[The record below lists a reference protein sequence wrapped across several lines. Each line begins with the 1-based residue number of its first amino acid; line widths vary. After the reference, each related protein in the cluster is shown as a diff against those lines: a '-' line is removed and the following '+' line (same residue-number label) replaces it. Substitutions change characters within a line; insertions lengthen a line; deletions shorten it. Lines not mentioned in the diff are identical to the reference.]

1 MRTISNHPA
10 LHRNASIH
18 SMNTPRFGSGQPLP
32 PLPLSIDSTILLS
45 RMEAMGLG
53 PIRDRELCLGSPS
66 ASDVLPWWLME
77 VHKKDQCRV
86 PLAHLSSRM
95 AQHRF
100 GLRAAGF
107 NRQPM
112 QTFCSGLPL
121 GSPEEQVKILHRIL
135 MGLIHLGE
143 SADEDEIVTLLCG
156 IAHLETAIESNTGWF
171 CSGARALVEGKT
183 PHEEAHR
190 SIAHLAALH
199 PFDGM
204 DDTLGR
210 ILMIGETS
218 SCLESMA
225 ALLGRGDAGLTQIDL
240 HSDTASAGNQEA
252 ILAVLECL
260 ETGTLDSL
268 DPFLNDNS
276 WQTRASAARLV
287 GHLVRRKTIAPGP
300 ALELLAERMKVEDD
314 SDNCWVL
321 SQCLGEVIAE
331 DPEEGI
337 DVIFNHLCELDGKGV
352 THELMDALS
361 FGVSETVDAR
371 MFEELR
377 DLFSYEDSA
386 GRRALNRCLT
396 WVEGL
401 PPSPLDWVCLP
412 VVKSLQWGRLR
423 LPRSVAPWFSGD
435 GDIAS
440 HLLTVLL
447 QRERMPSHTANLG
460 IWHLN
465 RHPETMPVWESL
477 VCRSA
482 NLGNEEVW
490 EVFSGIIAASRNA
503 TRLSAAELRCALG
516 GGAPMNL
523 TGDAAGV
530 GRLIAIASTPLRTA
544 YRAMDLLAHAGPE
557 VQTIARHALSSLP
570 AGNKCPADL
579 GALPPPNGIGPSDS
593 DPTVL
598 GVSVQLALRPEHFD
612 AEFQP
617 MFGMKPLAWKAQGR
631 LLEGL
636 IVACQHRTHWG
647 ETLCDWGD
655 EPEVRRL
662 LERNPSSLVH
672 QAIAACTISGVDP
685 LIEVGESIAGLLPK
699 KPTGDPLAAIVALA
713 QERLQQRLEDS
724 PEPTPPSRTNKN
736 SDAYTSADEGVDRGF
751 SFKIP

>member
-1 MRTISNHPA
+1 
-10 LHRNASIH
+10 
-18 SMNTPRFGSGQPLP
+18 MNTPRFGSGQPLP

-53 PIRDRELCLGSPS
+53 SIRDTELFSGSPS
-66 ASDVLPWWLME
+66 ASDVLPWWLLE
-77 VHKKDQCRV
+77 VFKKDQCRV
-86 PLAHLSSRM
+86 PLAHLSSLM

-100 GLRAAGF
+100 GLRAGSF
-107 NRQPM
+107 SLRPM

-121 GSPEEQVKILHRIL
+121 GSPEVQAKTLHRLL

-156 IAHLETAIESNTGWF
+156 IAHLETAIGSNTGWF

-190 SIAHLAALH
+190 SIAHLAALR
-199 PFDGM
+199 PFAGM

-260 ETGTLDSL
+260 ESGTLDSL
-268 DPFLNDNS
+268 DPFLNDDS

-490 EVFSGIIAASRNA
+490 EVFSGIIAASRIT
-503 TRLSAAELRCALG
+503 TRLSATELRCALG

-530 GRLIAIASTPLRTA
+530 GRLIAIASTRLRTA

-557 VQTIARHALSSLP
+557 IQTIARHALSSLP

-579 GALPPPNGIGPSDS
+579 GALPPANGIGPSDS
-593 DPTVL
+593 DPAVL
-598 GVSVQLALRPEHFD
+598 GLPVQTVLRPEHFD

-655 EPEVRRL
+655 EQEVRRL
-662 LERNPSSLVH
+662 LERNPLSLVH
-672 QAIAACTISGVDP
+672 EAIAACTISGVDP
-685 LIEVGESIAGLLPK
+685 LIEVGE
-699 KPTGDPLAAIVALA
+699 
-713 QERLQQRLEDS
+713 
-724 PEPTPPSRTNKN
+724 
-736 SDAYTSADEGVDRGF
+736 TSLSV
-751 SFKIP
+751 S

>member
-1 MRTISNHPA
+1 
-10 LHRNASIH
+10 
-18 SMNTPRFGSGQPLP
+18 MNTPRFGSGQPLP

-53 PIRDRELCLGSPS
+53 SIRDTELFSGSPS
-66 ASDVLPWWLME
+66 ASDVLPWWLLE
-77 VHKKDQCRV
+77 VFKKDQCRV
-86 PLAHLSSRM
+86 SLAHLSALM

-100 GLRAAGF
+100 GLRAGSF

-121 GSPEEQVKILHRIL
+121 GSPEVQAKTLHRLL

-143 SADEDEIVTLLCG
+143 SADEDYIVTLLCG
-156 IAHLETAIESNTGWF
+156 IAHLETAIGSNTGWF

-190 SIAHLAALH
+190 SIAHLATLH
-199 PFDGM
+199 GFEDM

-210 ILMIGETS
+210 ILEIGETS
-218 SCLESMA
+218 TCLESMA
-225 ALLGRGDAGLTQIDL
+225 ALLGRGNAGLTQIDL

-557 VQTIARHALSSLP
+557 IQTIARHALSSLP

-579 GALPPPNGIGPSDS
+579 GALPPANGIGPSDS
-593 DPTVL
+593 DPAVL
-598 GVSVQLALRPEHFD
+598 GLPVQTVLRPEHFD

-655 EPEVRRL
+655 EQEVRRL

-672 QAIAACTISGVDP
+672 EAIAACTISGVDP
-685 LIEVGESIAGLLPK
+685 LIEVGESIARLLPN
-699 KPTGDPLAAIVALA
+699 KPSGDPLAGIVALA

-724 PEPTPPSRTNKN
+724 PEPPPPSRSDKN
-736 SDAYTSADEGVDRGF
+736 SDAYTSADEGVDRGS